1 MVQYSKLISLLPP
14 PSSLLENENRNYDRQ
29 DKEEAESEGAMGKVH
44 CRIGVVLAV
53 PLLGE
58 ELVGTAG
65 RAVHL

>member
-1 MVQYSKLISLLPP
+1 
-14 PSSLLENENRNYDRQ
+14 
-29 DKEEAESEGAMGKVH
+29 MGKVH
-44 CRIGVVLAV
+44 CRAGAVSAV